1 MFGAKRRRRELE
13 MLELMRNEVASA
25 RTEMRDTV
33 SALSEQ
39 LDSRLRLEVEQRS
52 RVNPMLVEGL
62 ERVRSEMSIRDAELH
77 LALNQVT
84 AACDKL
90 GDRVHADRAEHTALA
105 DAISQLT
112 AQLSGASARSIG
124 APRSTVIGGSVAPE
138 AERATSPEALPHGYL
153 SPSEPADDTVPIV
166 IDLRDTVV
174 DGNGTAAVEVHCRFG
189 DRWVEG
195 FEIHEIIESSN
206 ALRYRLRRSS
216 DGYVLPTL
224 FTDDDVRGFTRTA
237 AHGGQE
243 FTRSTPH
250 VERTPW

>member
-1 MFGAKRRRRELE
+1 MFGSKRRRRELE
-13 MLELMRNEVASA
+13 MLELMRNEVAAA

-39 LDSRLRLEVEQRS
+39 LDSRLRLEIEQRS

-62 ERVRSEMSIRDAELH
+62 ERVRSEMSTRDAELH
-77 LALNQVT
+77 LALDRVAT
-84 AACDKL
+84 ACDRL
-90 GDRVHADRAEHTALA
+90 GEHVHADRAEHTALA

-112 AQLSGASARSIG
+112 AQLAAPGARSIG
-124 APRSTVIGGSVAPE
+124 ARTSTVIGGSVSP
-138 AERATSPEALPHGYL
+138 AERDSTPELP
-153 SPSEPADDTVPIV
+153 PAQMLVPQGTDDTVPII
-166 IDLRDTVV
+166 IDIRDHVL
-174 DGNGTAAVEVHCRFG
+174 DGNGTGAVQVHCRFG

-195 FEIHEIIESSN
+195 FEIHEIIESAT

-237 AHGGQE
+237 VQDAHDSV
-243 FTRSTPH
+243 RSAPR

>member
-1 MFGAKRRRRELE
+1 
-13 MLELMRNEVASA
+13 MLELMRNEVSAA

-62 ERVRSEMSIRDAELH
+62 ERVRSEMSTRDAEMH
-77 LALNQVT
+77 LALDRV
-84 AACDKL
+84 ASACDRL
-90 GDRVHADRAEHTALA
+90 GEHVHADRAEHTALA

-112 AQLSGASARSIG
+112 AQLAAPAARSIG
-124 APRSTVIGGSVAPE
+124 ARASTVIGGSVAPPADLE
-138 AERATSPEALPHGYL
+138 VTEVVPTAQL
-153 SPSEPADDTVPIV
+153 PSEDVDDAMPIV
-166 IDLRDTVV
+166 IDIRDHVL
-174 DGNGTAAVEVHCRFG
+174 DGNGTAAVQVHCRFG

-195 FEIHEIIESSN
+195 FEIHEIIESAT

-237 AHGGQE
+237 VQGMREPA
-243 FTRSTPH
+243 RSIPH